1 MPKPCLQMAKTC
13 VQMRKPFVQK
23 PKNFVQMPKTYAKKV
38 LKLARGHA
46 RQGVGVGE
54 RAGCRVARDLKL
66 LRIIQKQSI
75 HSFMHMKLN

>member
-1 MPKPCLQMAKTC
+1 
-13 VQMRKPFVQK
+13 
-23 PKNFVQMPKTYAKKV
+23 MPKTYAKKV